1 MFRISLIN
9 MPFAA
14 LQRPSIAL
22 TQLKSVVESKFQ
34 QRVFVEIH
42 YLNQDFGHYFDLNL
56 YSWLAFSS
64 ESQNSGLGDWFFRQS
79 AFVDLPDNAETYFQR
94 YFPYHTEQFAK
105 IKGLLMNKRQGLDD
119 YLDELI
125 DRHQLNDANIVGF
138 TSMFS
143 QNVASFALARRI
155 KRRNPNVIVIVGG
168 ANCETPMGQEL
179 VTHIEQVDYVF
190 SGPALKSFPEFV
202 GFCLDGE
209 MDKCA
214 TIKGVFAKRRS
225 TLPLAQAAIGEE
237 LDINVPVALDYDQFL
252 SGVEKNFP
260 DGKVKPVLMFETS
273 RGCWWGERAHCTF
286 CGLNGLTMN
295 YRAMKPENAIALISS
310 LFRYASTCSSL
321 ESVDNILPKS
331 YLTDVFPYLAT
342 PSNMILFYE
351 VKADLNEEEVQT
363 LAKARVKWIQ
373 PGIEALATSTLK
385 LMKKGTTSFQNIMLL
400 KNCRLYDIFPAWNLL
415 IGFPGEEE
423 EVYRRYVEHIPLLTH
438 LPPPSGA
445 YPVRFDRY
453 SPYFMQA
460 RQYELDLHPMDYYQ
474 LIYPFGEAS
483 LANLAY
489 YFTDRNYRAPYLKS
503 MSKWVSKI
511 REKVDLWL
519 AQWNVQSLELRPQLY
534 LKENGASA
542 IVYDSRSGKPVEH
555 KISDVTRQVL
565 ELLNK
570 PKRIGNLASSLSHIA
585 DFEPAQEIADLKQ
598 KGWVFQEHDR
608 YLSLVLP
615 KAPPPMTL
623 RY

>member
-79 AFVDLPDNAETYFQR
+79 AFADLPDNAETYFQR

-125 DRHQLNDANIVGF
+125 DRHQLNEANIVGF
-138 TSMFS
+138 TSMFA

-214 TIKGVFAKRRS
+214 TIKGVFAKTRN

-260 DGKVKPVLMFETS
+260 DGEVKPVLMFETS

-385 LMKKGTTSFQNIMLL
+385 LMKKGTSSFQNIMLL

-542 IVYDSRSGKPVEH
+542 IVYDSRAGKPVEH
-555 KISDVTRQVL
+555 KISEVTRQVL

-585 DFEPAQEIADLKQ
+585 DFEPAQEIANLQQ